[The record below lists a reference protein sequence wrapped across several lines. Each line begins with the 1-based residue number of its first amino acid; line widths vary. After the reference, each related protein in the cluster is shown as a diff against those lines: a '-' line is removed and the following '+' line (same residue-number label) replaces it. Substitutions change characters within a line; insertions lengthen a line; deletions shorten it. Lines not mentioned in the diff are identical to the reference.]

1 MGKFKLTKNEFFKFL
16 NNSTYVSNINTGQI
30 IPPNMYNSQEMYS
43 SQEFVKPI
51 ADSSKIVYNSNSNF
65 IANNTKPQSN
75 VFNIKNISNDTT
87 K

>member
-30 IPPNMYNSQEMYS
+30 IPPNMYNSQE
-43 SQEFVKPI
+43 FVKPI

-65 IANNTKPQSN
+65 IADNTKPQSN
-75 VFNIKNISNDTT
+75 YINVKNIKL
-87 K
+87 